1 MRRVR
6 GSREPQVSCAGSIEH
21 IEALLL
27 IHDVALAEEISDLV
41 HQRFRGSGVTFL
53 LEVFRGDIAARV
65 SAERER
71 RGALPLGV
79 ALASEDQCLEAL
91 RAGADEALALT
102 LPDPRTIHTLVDRT
116 LLRAQIRRHSER
128 TSASIGHAEKLAALG
143 TLVAGVAHE
152 INNPL
157 GAAALSVHALT
168 LAIEPLNHS
177 RDELRRFVELGRA
190 VQPEELA
197 HALTT
202 VQSASPSWDAG
213 SALDDIQASIDSI
226 TDVVRDLRVFAR
238 SDEEEQEQ
246 LVDATDI
253 IDQVLRIVRRD
264 IEQYAVLE
272 RDLPHQLPPLL
283 VPRTRIAQVLTNVL
297 VNASHA
303 VRDIERPVHRVRIAA
318 RADDETVAIVVSDS
332 GPGIAPKDVERI
344 FDPFYTTKRQDM
356 GTGLGLSI
364 SRSILRRLGGDLI
377 VDSVYGSG
385 AEFILMIP
393 RPDPERLRAAGYIGV
408 PTERVTRPP
417 ERLSV
422 LVVDTD
428 ERMARAYGRALGHQH
443 DVILATDA
451 EEAVEL
457 LASGTEADV
466 VVSEPSMPG
475 MSGDE
480 LLEWLKRERPK
491 LASHVLFVTSALIR
505 EASQVELEAQG
516 LQVLP
521 KPVVRDTLLE
531 AIRRAAG
538 RD

>member
-1 MRRVR
+1 MTCVLEVVQRDLEDRVR
-6 GSREPQVSCAGSIEH
+6 R
-21 IEALLL
+21 
-27 IHDVALAEEISDLV
+27 
-41 HQRFRGSGVTFL
+41 
-53 LEVFRGDIAARV
+53 
-65 SAERER
+65 ERER
-71 RGALPLGV
+71 RGALPLGC
-79 ALASEDQCLEAL
+79 ALANEDACLQAL
-91 RAGADEALALT
+91 RGGADEAVVLT
-102 LPDPRTIHTLVDRT
+102 LPNPRAVHAFIDRT
-116 LLRAQIRRHSER
+116 LLRAQLRRHSDR

-157 GAAALSVHALT
+157 GAAALSVHALEIAT
-168 LAIEPLNHS
+168 KPLLDG
-177 RDELRRFVELGRA
+177 RKELKRLSELGRP
-190 VQPEELA
+190 VQPEELLQA
-197 HALTT
+197 VAG
-202 VQSASPSWDAG
+202 VESRSPTWDVAG
-213 SALDDIQASIDSI
+213 VVDDIQTSIDSI

-238 SDEEEQEQ
+238 ADEEEQEQ

-332 GPGIAPKDVERI
+332 GPGIAPKDVDRI

-466 VVSEPSMPG
+466 VVSELAMPG

-480 LLEWLKRERPK
+480 LLEWLKRERPR